1 MAQVDFHTGVAEP
14 LHFAC
19 RLLRKAYRHGVRLVV
34 SAPQPALIELDRLL
48 WTFDERE
55 FVPHL
60 RLGAP
65 GAAGADAWQRTPV
78 WLVPD
83 GTQVPHQP
91 APEVQ
96 VNLGTEI
103 APELHA
109 LARLIEVVGD
119 DATQLQQARARW
131 RAYQAHGH
139 VVVHH
144 PAAA

>member
-14 LHFAC
+14 MNFAC
-19 RLLRKAYRHGVRLVV
+19 RLLRKAYRQGARLLV
-34 SAPQPALIELDRLL
+34 SAPQPVLVELDRLL

-60 RLGAP
+60 RVGAP
-65 GAAGADAWQRTPV
+65 HAAGADAWQRTPV
-78 WLVPD
+78 WLVPE
-83 GTQVPHQP
+83 GAPVPQQP
-91 APEVQ
+91 APQVQ
-96 VNLGTEI
+96 VNLGAAI
-103 APELHA
+103 APELPA
-109 LARLIEVVGD
+109 LARLIEVVAD
-119 DATQLQQARARW
+119 DATQLQQARSRW